1 MPARLQSE
9 MSTTRDMID
18 GERVEVQRSG
28 DDEWYA
34 GTVIRAHKMWVEMD
48 AYNAGRGPEPGHI
61 ADENDIWDWRPLAE
75 GSAAPAQAE
84 NQFRRVDWAGDQPLP
99 NDDDDADGLPVQ
111 PSRGSGIPAADLELL
126 TLAARAIGA
135 VRVETVDGEN
145 WLVLHFADGTV
156 VHGWNSLQFSGDAF
170 ELLVRLQMHV
180 EAYDDSVEVF
190 FGEGGHVEEGFTGT
204 DPYAATRLA
213 ATRAAAEI
221 GRAMA

>member
-1 MPARLQSE
+1 MMNTDDNPFRK
-9 MSTTRDMID
+9 
-18 GERVEVQRSG
+18 GEWRNGQFYPYKSQ
-28 DDEWYA
+28 
-34 GTVIRAHKMWVEMD
+34 
-48 AYNAGRGPEPGHI
+48 
-61 ADENDIWDWRPLAE
+61 ADLGSSKADLVRRQELAC
-75 GSAAPAQAE
+75 G
-84 NQFRRVDWAGDQPLP
+84 WQPS
-99 NDDDDADGLPVQ
+99 DDDDKHGVPVQ
-111 PSRGSGIPAADLELL
+111 PSRGPGIPAADLELL

-156 VHGWNSLQFSGDAF
+156 VHGWNSMQFSGDAF
-170 ELLVRLQMHV
+170 EMLVRLQMHV

-221 GRAMA
+221 RKAKG